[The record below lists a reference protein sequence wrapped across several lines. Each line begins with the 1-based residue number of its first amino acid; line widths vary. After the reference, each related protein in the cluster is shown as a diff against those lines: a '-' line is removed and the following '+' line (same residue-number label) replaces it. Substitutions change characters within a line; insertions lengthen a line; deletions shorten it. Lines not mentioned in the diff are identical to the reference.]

1 MGLHVD
7 PGVVPAQ
14 QDVDGIGM
22 AQIVDPRQLSRRG
35 ADLGGTKQATESLG
49 KARSGIG
56 LLLAEAIDQQGAVDR
71 KRQLAPCG
79 KIAIYF
85 PRVVLQG
92 KSLEGQA
99 NYPY

>member
-1 MGLHVD
+1 M
-7 PGVVPAQ
+7 
-14 QDVDGIGM
+14 GM

-35 ADLGGTKQATESLG
+35 ADLGGTKQTPESLG

-85 PRVVLQG
+85 PRGIRESATTRDLWNFDTRTRRVRCVGL
-92 KSLEGQA
+92 
-99 NYPY
+99 